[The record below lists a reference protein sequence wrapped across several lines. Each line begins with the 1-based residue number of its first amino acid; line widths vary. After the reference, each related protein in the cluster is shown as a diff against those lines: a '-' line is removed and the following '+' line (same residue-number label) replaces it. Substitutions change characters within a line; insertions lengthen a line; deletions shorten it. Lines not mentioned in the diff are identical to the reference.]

1 MPYMKV
7 YNFSIIRGDD
17 KFYILTFT
25 DESTGNPRDITGWTV
40 KFTVK
45 KDLDDTDAN
54 AVIAKEVTSHFDA
67 LNGKTKVQLTHDDTD
82 LEIRNYYYDIQV
94 KTAADEVFTIM
105 TGLLVVKPDITQ
117 NP

>member
-1 MPYMKV
+1 MKV

-25 DESTGNPRDITGWTV
+25 DDDTGDPIDITGWTV

-45 KDLDDTDAN
+45 EDLDDTDAN
-54 AVIAKEVTSHFDA
+54 AIIKKEVTSHFDA
-67 LNGKTKVQLTHDDTD
+67 ANGKTKVQLTHDDTD
-82 LEIRNYYYDIQV
+82 QAIRNYYYDIQV

-105 TGLLVVKPDITQ
+105 AGLLVVKQDITQ